1 MKNTLKFFGIAFAT
15 ASLFGCGSGSSSSSN
30 NATGCITTE
39 SVDGGINFTNICD
52 EDVNVAFF
60 DPLFRFEL
68 EEGETMFLARTGV
81 IRFGACEEPFVPEDD
96 GDSFFC
102 RIS

>member
-39 SVDGGINFTNICD
+39 SVDGGINFTNIC
-52 EDVNVAFF
+52 
-60 DPLFRFEL
+60 
-68 EEGETMFLARTGV
+68 
-81 IRFGACEEPFVPEDD
+81 FVPEDD